1 VNPYQLIARKRDGA
15 ELSAEELR
23 AFFSGYLQGDVAEY
37 QMSAFLMSVFFR
49 GLSTAEL
56 AALVEIII
64 ASGIVVDLSHVP
76 NRKVDKH
83 STGGVGDKVSIVLA
97 PLVASLGVP
106 VPMMSGRG
114 LGHSG
119 GTVDKLES
127 IPGFVVGLD
136 TATYREQVERIG
148 CALITQ
154 TDEVAPLDRRL
165 YALRDVTG
173 TVESIPLIASSIMSK
188 KLAEGIDAVL
198 LDVKVGNGAFMRD
211 HEQARELART
221 MIGIGASHGKDVV
234 ALLTA
239 MDRPLG
245 YAIGNALEI
254 EESIITMHGGGPDDL
269 RRITIVQAAEMLVL
283 GGAAADLDEG
293 ERMAIAALD
302 DGRAA
307 RKFREIIEAQGGNP
321 AVVDDPGILPQASSQ
336 LVLTAERAGYIE
348 EMDVRAIGTAA
359 VELGAGRR
367 SLGATIDP
375 AVGFYITKTTGD
387 AVAKDEPWAT
397 IHASTDAAA
406 ERAAIALRNA
416 VRFGETRGIALPLIV
431 ERLSAGDAD
440 A

>member
-1 VNPYQLIARKRDGA
+1 
-15 ELSAEELR
+15 
-23 AFFSGYLQGDVAEY
+23 
-37 QMSAFLMSVFFR
+37 
-49 GLSTAEL
+49 
-56 AALVEIII
+56 
-64 ASGIVVDLSHVP
+64 
-76 NRKVDKH
+76 
-83 STGGVGDKVSIVLA
+83 
-97 PLVASLGVP
+97 
-106 VPMMSGRG
+106 
-114 LGHSG
+114 
-119 GTVDKLES
+119 
-127 IPGFVVGLD
+127 
-136 TATYREQVERIG
+136 
-148 CALITQ
+148 
-154 TDEVAPLDRRL
+154 
-165 YALRDVTG
+165 
-173 TVESIPLIASSIMSK
+173 
-188 KLAEGIDAVL
+188 
-198 LDVKVGNGAFMRD
+198 
-211 HEQARELART
+211 
-221 MIGIGASHGKDVV
+221 
-234 ALLTA
+234 
-239 MDRPLG
+239 
-245 YAIGNALEI
+245 
-254 EESIITMHGGGPDDL
+254 
-269 RRITIVQAAEMLVL
+269 MLVL

-375 AVGFYITKTTGD
+375 AVGFYVTKKTGD